1 MLKIPPAPVLHASEP
16 WRQDNTFP
24 TSRWILDANAVAVAL
39 CINKPESRLGD
50 HNTRRILAC
59 VNALAG
65 VPTEDLEAF
74 AVAARSK
81 AITLSVADKEDDDFD
96 AQTYYTVA
104 KDAC

>member
-1 MLKIPPAPVLHASEP
+1 MLKIPPVPVLHSSEP

-59 VNALAG
+59 VNALAN

-74 AVAARSK
+74 AAAQGNKR
-81 AITLSVADKEDDDFD
+81 VYF
-96 AQTYYTVA
+96 TVDNQGDQYDVTKVRHA
-104 KDAC
+104 S